1 MKKVVILNLCALILI
16 LLTAGVYAGPDTDSE
31 TIASLLE
38 SRIAILN
45 HYYGGK
51 MSFKDAQSNMQRIV
65 SDSLLKED
73 VKLMKAFDGDDVD
86 QVASFHLNVVSC
98 QRTSYGI
105 IKGQAEICWLMQ
117 GENGRWNTEESY
129 YFTAEDNQGTVKLT
143 QLKKL

>member
-1 MKKVVILNLCALILI
+1 MKKVVILNLCTLILI
-16 LLTAGVYAGPDTDSE
+16 LLTAGVYARPDTDSE

-51 MSFKDAQSNMQRIV
+51 MNFKDARTNIQRITA
-65 SDSLLKED
+65 DSLLKED
-73 VKLMKAFDGDDVD
+73 LKLMKAFDGDEVD
-86 QVASFHLNVVSC
+86 QIASFDLEIVSC

-105 IKGQAEICWLMQ
+105 IKGQAEIDWLMQ

-129 YFTAEDNQGTVKLT
+129 YFTAEDDQETIKLT